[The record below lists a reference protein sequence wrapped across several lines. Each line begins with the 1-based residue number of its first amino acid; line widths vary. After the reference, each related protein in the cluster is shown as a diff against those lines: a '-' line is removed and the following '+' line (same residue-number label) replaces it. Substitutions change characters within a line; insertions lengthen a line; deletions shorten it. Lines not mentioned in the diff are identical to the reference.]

1 MKLLP
6 GRTEDSLQRVAIAD
20 HDGVITCFGMK
31 RGNAIIAFKTLPGTK
46 ITCLELGGALG
57 SARDRIFVCCGP
69 EVRGFTKKGKQF
81 FGFDTNLTESIQTM
95 HISGSDLFLC
105 GTYIYNHYQ
114 DCKDIDYYL
123 SPDRIND
130 VLYLNTERSPD
141 PLPILACQDRMLRIL
156 RNSELL
162 YECEL
167 VGPPRYLMLNNRD
180 GGDQGDEV
188 VYGTADGK
196 VGLVRLTQSTPE
208 YKWEAGAGAHHGGQS
223 FTKNYLLALLF

>member
-1 MKLLP
+1 
-6 GRTEDSLQRVAIAD
+6 
-20 HDGVITCFGMK
+20 
-31 RGNAIIAFKTLPGTK
+31 
-46 ITCLELGGALG
+46 LG

-208 YKWEAGAGAHHGGQS
+208 YKWEAGAGAHHGDVQCIDMYDLTRDGVPEILVGHGDGSVEVYVSNEVGEPQIQFKQVS
-223 FTKNYLLALLF
+223 GSCLIVLMCCDRRK